1 MSDTTDRDR
10 LRGSNRARG
19 ADGLRLPA
27 ELVNELADLLAE
39 ILVAD
44 LQQFP
49 DLLPE
54 DRPDRDPL
62 DRE

>member
-1 MSDTTDRDR
+1 MSDTTGREHLGESDNAGGASGRR
-10 LRGSNRARG
+10 LA
-19 ADGLRLPA
+19 A

-54 DRPDRDPL
+54 GPPDRGPL

>member
-1 MSDTTDRDR
+1 MSDTTDRER
-10 LRGSNRARG
+10 LGESDNAGG
-19 ADGLRLPA
+19 ASGRRLPA

-54 DRPDRDPL
+54 DLPDRGPL

>member
-1 MSDTTDRDR
+1 MSNTTGREHPG
-10 LRGSNRARG
+10 GSDNAGGTSAR
-19 ADGLRLPA
+19 RLPA

-49 DLLPE
+49 DPLPAGPPG
-54 DRPDRDPL
+54 RGPL